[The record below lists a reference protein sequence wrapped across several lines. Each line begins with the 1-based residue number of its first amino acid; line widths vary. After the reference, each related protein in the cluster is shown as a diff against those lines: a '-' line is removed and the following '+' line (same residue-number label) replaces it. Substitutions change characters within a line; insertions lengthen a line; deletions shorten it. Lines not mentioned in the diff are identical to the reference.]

1 MPPDTES
8 KDLPSFISRYRVIDR
23 IGMGSFGAVLRARDD
38 DLDRDVAIKVP
49 HRHLIASEKAVDA
62 FLAEARILASL
73 DHPGIVPIY
82 DVGCTEDGIYF
93 LVAKLIEGTD
103 LNVRLQR
110 SRPSQSE
117 TVEIVARVAEA
128 LDCAHLRGL
137 VHRDVKLANI
147 LLDPSGRPILVDF
160 GLALREENVGSGP
173 MCIGTPAYMS
183 PEQARG
189 EGHRVDRR
197 SDIYSLGVAFY
208 ELLVGQR
215 PFKADSL
222 EQLLQQIISVEPR
235 SPRQL
240 DERIPR
246 ELERICLK
254 ALSKRATD
262 RYPTA
267 REMADD
273 LRCFLSSVPGETLS
287 KDLASK
293 PPVAPDGAAETG
305 VSVKTA
311 ANSPG
316 SSSFALKIVPK
327 GLRSYGPRDADF
339 FLELLPGPRDRDGLP
354 DSIRFWKTFIEAT
367 DAEHTFPVGLL
378 YGPTGCG
385 KSSLVKAGL
394 LPRLSDRVL
403 AVYLEAT
410 AADTETRLLNGL
422 RRRIPSLSTDLA
434 PRDALA
440 ALRRG
445 PSAGKKVVIIID
457 QFEQWLHAKRE
468 DLNAELTQ
476 ALRQCDGT
484 NLQCVLMVRD
494 DFWMAAT
501 RFMRELEIR
510 LLEGQNSAAVDLFP
524 IRHAE
529 KVLSAFGR
537 AYGVLRDAPNEL
549 EKHQKQFIEQ
559 AVAGL
564 AQEGKVNSVRLALF
578 AEMFK
583 TKAWTP
589 AALKEVGGAA
599 GVGLTF
605 LEETFS
611 AATAPP
617 QNRYHQKAAQGVLKA
632 LLPESGADLK
642 GQMKSHRELLA
653 AADYGSRPNDFDDL
667 IRILDAEIRL
677 ITPTDPQDSGTGIS
691 SAKRGEKYYQL
702 THDYLVP
709 ALRRWLTYKQRETRR
724 GRAELRLGERTAM
737 WSARPESRYLP
748 AWWEWLSI
756 HFFTPRHAWNEA
768 QRLMMASANRYHMVR
783 TLAGVCVL
791 AVLAMLGIFQEQ
803 RLADLRAQARVKQL
817 ISVIRTFRLEDV
829 EQYQTELK
837 RYEKWSRPLLQEM
850 IADPA
855 TAPRD
860 RLNAQ
865 LVLLPMDET
874 QIEPLLEEML
884 SLDQRPSA
892 AVRRVLLPY
901 KERIMRHLEGVLAE
915 PARTKGRDQRRA
927 RAAGALFRLGRPEV
941 CWPLL
946 RHSSDPG
953 LRGFLMHD
961 LASGG
966 VDPQVLIQR
975 FDSEPDVS
983 VRRAILL
990 VLGDFSSDQ
999 VVARQRQEF
1008 IDRLFVLYRDD
1019 PDPGLHAAVE
1029 WLLRRWG
1036 QAPSIRHIEQT
1047 WARDKAQRDRRL
1059 EHLRKELAR
1068 DKPSPQWY
1076 VNGQGQTMV
1085 VIPGPVQFVM
1095 GSPTTEVGRNESSL
1109 HKFEELQHEVRIGRS
1124 FALAANLVTLAQ
1136 YRCFNKEGRL
1146 AEKYTRAADLPVVG
1160 IDWYMAAAY
1169 CNWLSQEEGI
1179 AREQWCYEADPQG
1192 KVTKLKPGYLALAG
1206 YRLPT
1211 EAETEYSTRAGAIT
1225 SRYYGESAELLAE
1238 YAWYQ
1243 DNSKNQTWPVASL
1256 KPNDLGFFDMLGN
1269 AFSWC
1274 QESYT
1279 DYPSTKPGQAIED
1292 REGDLVV
1299 NNTADR
1305 VLRGQA
1311 FNSHLSSLR
1320 CADRFNMV
1328 PTAQFEHIS
1337 FRVAKTVV
1345 P

>member
-1 MPPDTES
+1 MTPDTAPT
-8 KDLPSFISRYRVIDR
+8 DLPPFISRYRVIDR
-23 IGMGSFGAVLRARDD
+23 IGTGSFGAVLRARDD

-73 DHPGIVPIY
+73 EHPGIVPVY

-110 SRPSQSE
+110 SRPSHSE
-117 TVEIVARVAEA
+117 TVEIVANVAEA
-128 LDCAHLRGL
+128 LHCAHLRGL

-160 GLALREENVGSGP
+160 GLALREENVGAGP
-173 MCIGTPAYMS
+173 MCVGTPGYMS

-197 SDIYSLGVAFY
+197 SDIYSLGVALY
-208 ELLVGQR
+208 ELLVGRR

-222 EQLLQQIISVEPR
+222 EELLQQIISVEPR
-235 SPRQL
+235 PPRQF
-240 DERIPR
+240 DDQIPR

-254 ALSKRATD
+254 ALSKRAVD

-267 REMADD
+267 RDMADD
-273 LRCFLSSVPGETLS
+273 LRCFLSSAQGEALS
-287 KDLASK
+287 KSL
-293 PPVAPDGAAETG
+293 VAQDGAPETG
-305 VSVKTA
+305 VRGKATMKSPSSV
-311 ANSPG
+311 
-316 SSSFALKIVPK
+316 SFQIKIVPK

-339 FLELLPGPRDRDGLP
+339 FLQLLPGPRDRDGLP
-354 DSIRFWKTFIEAT
+354 DSIRFWKTFIEST
-367 DAEHTFPVGLL
+367 DAEQTFPVGLL

-394 LPRLSDRVL
+394 LPRLSDRVI

-410 AADTETRLLNGL
+410 AEDTETRLLNGL
-422 RRRIPSLSTDLA
+422 RKHIPTLSTDLA
-434 PRDALA
+434 LKESMA
-440 ALRRG
+440 ALRRS
-445 PSAGKKVVIIID
+445 PPPGKKVIIVID

-468 DLNAELTQ
+468 GLELTE
-476 ALRQCDGT
+476 ALRQCDGID
-484 NLQCVLMVRD
+484 LQCIVMVQD

-501 RFMRELEIR
+501 RFMRELEIS
-510 LLEGQNSAAVDLFP
+510 LLDGQNSAAVDLFP

-537 AYGVLRDAPNEL
+537 AYGALPDAINNIE
-549 EKHQKQFIEQ
+549 EHQRKFIEQ

-564 AQEGKVNSVRLALF
+564 AQEGKVNSLNLALF
-578 AEMFK
+578 SEMFK
-583 TKAWTP
+583 SKAWTP
-589 AALKEVGGAA
+589 AALKEVGGAE
-599 GVGLTF
+599 GIGLTF

-611 AATAPP
+611 ATTAPP
-617 QNRYHQKAAQGVLKA
+617 EHRYHQEAAQGVLKA
-632 LLPESGADLK
+632 LLPESGANIK

-653 AADYGSRPNDFDDL
+653 ATDYESRPNDFDDL
-667 IRILDAEIRL
+667 IRILHGEIRL
-677 ITPTDPQDSGTGIS
+677 ITPTDPQDGDTRIS
-691 SAKRGEKYYQL
+691 STKQGEKYYQL
-702 THDYLVP
+702 THAYFVP
-709 ALRRWLTYKQRETRR
+709 ALRRWLKYKQRETRR
-724 GRAELRLGERTAM
+724 GRAELRLGERAAM
-737 WSARPESRYLP
+737 WNAQPENRHLP

-756 HFFTPRHAWNEA
+756 HLFTRRQSWSDA
-768 QRLMMASANRYHMVR
+768 QRLMMGSANRYHVVR
-783 TLAGVCVL
+783 TLVGACVL
-791 AVLAMLGIFQEQ
+791 AALLAFGVYEEQ
-803 RLADLRAQARVKQL
+803 RLADLRDQARVKQL
-817 ISVIRTFRLEDV
+817 IGVIRSFRTEDV

-850 IADPA
+850 IADPK
-855 TAPRD
+855 TVPVD
-860 RLNAQ
+860 RLHAQ

-874 QIEPLLEEML
+874 QIEPLLEAML

-901 KERIMRHLEGVLAE
+901 KERIMRHLEGVLVESAGK
-915 PARTKGRDQRRA
+915 KGREQRRA

-946 RHSSDPG
+946 RHSPDPG
-953 LRGFLMHD
+953 LRSFLMHD
-961 LASGG
+961 LASGD
-966 VDPQVLIQR
+966 VDPQVLIR
-975 FDSEPDVS
+975 RLDIEPDVS

-999 VVARQRQEF
+999 VVGRQRQEF
-1008 IDRLFVLYRDD
+1008 IERLLVLYRED
-1019 PDPGLHAAVE
+1019 PDPGLNAAVD

-1036 QAPSIRHIEQT
+1036 QEARIDQVNRT
-1047 WARDKAQRDRRL
+1047 WTKDRPALERRL
-1059 EHLRKELAR
+1059 EHLRKELAK

-1095 GSPTTEVGRNESSL
+1095 GSPTTEVGRSEASL
-1109 HKFEELQHEVRIGRS
+1109 DKFEELQHEVRIGRS
-1124 FALAANLVTLAQ
+1124 FALAANLVTLEQ
-1136 YRCFNKEGRL
+1136 YRRFNKEGRL

-1169 CNWLSQEEGI
+1169 CNWLSQQEGI
-1179 AREQWCYEADPQG
+1179 AKDQWCYETDPQG
-1192 KVTKLKPGYLALAG
+1192 KVTKLKRGYLSLAG

-1211 EAETEYSTRAGAIT
+1211 EAETEYATRAGAMT
-1225 SRYYGESAELLAE
+1225 SRYYGESAELLSE

-1243 DNSKNQTWPVASL
+1243 DNSRNQTWPVASL

-1279 DYPSTKPGQAIED
+1279 DYPATKAGQAVED

-1299 NNTADR
+1299 NNTVDR

-1311 FNSHLSSLR
+1311 FNGHSSSLR
-1320 CADRFNMV
+1320 SADRFNMV
-1328 PTAQFEHIS
+1328 PTAQFEHIG
-1337 FRVAKTVV
+1337 FRVAKTFA